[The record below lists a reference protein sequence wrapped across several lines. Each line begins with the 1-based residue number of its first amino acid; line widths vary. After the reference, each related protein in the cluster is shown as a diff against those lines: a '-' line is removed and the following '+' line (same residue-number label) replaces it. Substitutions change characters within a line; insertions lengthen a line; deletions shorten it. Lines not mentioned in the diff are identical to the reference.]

1 MKARSVTHV
10 EYEVLKAILKSKE
23 IGMVIEQLRDY
34 LTEPNHESSHKR
46 FDEGVKHTAS
56 YMKNLM
62 DRRVHRLPKKHTDY
76 RPKQ

>member
-1 MKARSVTHV
+1 MRARSVTHV

-34 LTEPNHESSHKR
+34 LTESNHESSQKR
-46 FDEGVKHTAS
+46 FDEGVKNAAS

-62 DRRVHRLPKKHTDY
+62 DRRVHRLPKQHTDY

>member
-46 FDEGVKHTAS
+46 NDEGVKNNA
-56 YMKNLM
+56 
-62 DRRVHRLPKKHTDY
+62 
-76 RPKQ
+76 